1 MNATVILKKGLV
13 HEDRP
18 REIIGHCQLN
28 DRDNILMEQEEVLWR
43 QK

>member
-1 MNATVILKKGLV
+1 MNATVKMGLV

-18 REIIGHCQLN
+18 RETMGHCHLN
-28 DRDNILMEQEEVLWR
+28 EQDNILMEQEEVLWR